1 MVTAVVNA
9 SCSTWR
15 TVASAGGLSALG
27 LVLFT
32 VFVSGLEE
40 AREGAFVNVNHSE
53 GFRQVGATV
62 LGEPGDIQ

>member
-9 SCSTWR
+9 SCSAWR

-27 LVLFT
+27 LVLFNI
-32 VFVSGLEE
+32 FVSDLEE
-40 AREGAFVNVNHSE
+40 AREGAFVNSNHSE
-53 GFRQVGATV
+53 GFRQVGAMG